1 VHVLKRSVGIGG
13 KGAATSVGGGSV
25 NGGALGNVQVE
36 LEDRI
41 EELAEAFMLLITATD
56 FLDFEDGQMP
66 SERPKGTPVLFH

>member
-1 VHVLKRSVGIGG
+1 
-13 KGAATSVGGGSV
+13 V